1 MLLPF
6 TMGGCERK
14 PDDHSHVAASAGAVS
29 PADRQMIAESVAPE
43 AIAAARAYLV
53 PFTRAEQASC
63 FSDVLPT
70 GAQIQARSAPVF
82 AAPAG
87 VTHVVVAIDG
97 SRSMAGRIGGRSKLA
112 LAKEATLA
120 FIDGLGADVELSVL
134 AFGSQGDNGE
144 RGKPQSCRAIDQLA
158 PMSRN
163 RAVQRQS
170 VQVVRAVGWTPL
182 AAALHRAQALLAST
196 PAGRQV
202 IYVVSDG
209 DETCGGDPVAVAR
222 LINTGQTRAIVNI
235 IGFDLPAAD
244 RAALQKVASAGGGAL
259 IDIPN
264 DASYWRTLAAT
275 REAGRLSA
283 NLTAASMAKSH
294 TVIDTGGAI
303 ARATIC
309 TGEMITRETLN
320 VGADLTRRAV
330 NKQPAPDRQLVFA
343 VLGERH
349 KVLTDQRE
357 AFEARLKHSRDRSN
371 DTVDA
376 HEKQAR

>member
-1 MLLPF
+1 
-6 TMGGCERK
+6 
-14 PDDHSHVAASAGAVS
+14 
-29 PADRQMIAESVAPE
+29 
-43 AIAAARAYLV
+43 
-53 PFTRAEQASC
+53 
-63 FSDVLPT
+63 
-70 GAQIQARSAPVF
+70 
-82 AAPAG
+82 
-87 VTHVVVAIDG
+87 VVVAIDG

-134 AFGSQGDNGE
+134 AFGSQGNNGE

-163 RAVQRQS
+163 RVVQRQS
-170 VQVVRAVGWTPL
+170 VQAVRAVGWTPL
-182 AAALHRAQALLAST
+182 AAALHRAQALLASA
-196 PAGRQV
+196 PVGRQV

-264 DASYWRTLAAT
+264 DASYRRTLAAT

-343 VLGERH
+343 VLGQRH

-376 HEKQAR
+376 RENEAR